1 MWALF
6 EIVTPRSFT
15 LVTACIGLLLIV
27 TALKE
32 YADLEKLT
40 CNSLH
45 LVSFNWNLFV
55 SACLTS
61 LSTASYFH
69 LVDSCDR
76 VGHRLLIDV
85 LPKID
90 LMQWHWCHLS
100 WPGRARASIW
110 SPAVHLPWL
119 IPNPSSNHGRT
130 SLVASCQWETPHSS
144 PTPKVGVHN
153 RKLGHKNGMVNK
165 IECFPKVEKHH
176 VHCRTLTVYSAP
188 DGFVVVPFFSL
199 NLAMVWSRY
208 YLVF

>member
-55 SACLTS
+55 SACLAS

-69 LVDSCDR
+69 LVDSCGLSR
-76 VGHRLLIDV
+76 PSITHR
-85 LPKID
+85 
-90 LMQWHWCHLS
+90 
-100 WPGRARASIW
+100 
-110 SPAVHLPWL
+110 
-119 IPNPSSNHGRT
+119 RT
-130 SLVASCQWETPHSS
+130 SKDWPHAVTLMSFIMTRKSQGLNLVPCGTP
-144 PTPKVGVHN
+144 
-153 RKLGHKNGMVNK
+153 
-165 IECFPKVEKHH
+165 
-176 VHCRTLTVYSAP
+176 TLTDPQSEQQSWANFTRCFLSVRNSAFQSNTQ
-188 DGFVVVPFFSL
+188 GGS
-199 NLAMVWSRY
+199 S
-208 YLVF
+208 